1 MSGSEEEEFGE
12 EISVEPNQCT
22 TDITVEEARE
32 NYECVGSLMDS
43 DQSSLKWESYTS
55 LYNEEVKSILDDVL
69 KEMSFEKLS
78 EFQEMF
84 LHCIGSK
91 KDVFAI
97 VNTGSGKTE
106 TTGIGALVLRKV
118 FNEPRGLVVMFV
130 PLTGILCELIE
141 HDKVSTAAVTM
152 DGQMFGKNEHGEGR
166 VILTEEDILSGKF
179 ARIVMHPESL
189 KVGKVEMMMLKLK
202 QRQQLLGAFIDEFH
216 IIQPKH
222 WASFRPGMEEETARL
237 RVFLRKGAPTG
248 ALSATSTRAEIE
260 VTVQIL
266 GLRDKPVIL
275 AESPLQNHYKF
286 VMLKRPSDNYGF
298 EGFVDQNNKFHAGLL
313 DQLKVIYLD
322 EYIRSI
328 KENREPK
335 HGIIFFRTESQLI
348 LVLNFLRQS
357 LSVSNV
363 NTAPFVS
370 LVASTPQVTE
380 MVIRKRGGSISL
392 YLTTQKML
400 MGLNIPKLQICIFVK
415 PMNMLHSLLQG
426 AGRAGRPLA
435 DEPGKRARA
444 LVYILANGGDVGAQ
458 VKGMSDEVRDFVNYK
473 SGCLK
478 AYMADYFIGDM
489 KVGQNYPD
497 WCCSFCSAMS
507 QLEQSCTTTG

>member
-1 MSGSEEEEFGE
+1 MSGSEDELFSDED
-12 EISVEPNQCT
+12 SVGPNQCS
-22 TDITVEEARE
+22 TDITFEEAKA
-32 NYECVGSLMDS
+32 NYERVGSLMES
-43 DQSSLKWESYTS
+43 DESSLKWESYQS
-55 LYNEEVKSILDDVL
+55 LYNEQVKRILDEVYN
-69 KEMSFEKLS
+69 EMKLPKLS

-84 LHCIGSK
+84 LHSIGSK

-106 TTGIGALVLRKV
+106 ASGIAALVLRKV
-118 FNEPRGLVVMFV
+118 FDEPRGLVVMFV
-130 PLTGILCELIE
+130 PLTGILYELIE

-152 DGQMFGKNEHGEGR
+152 DGQMFGKNENGEGR

-189 KVGKVEMMMLKLK
+189 KIGKVEMMMLKLK
-202 QRQQLLGAFIDEFH
+202 QRQQVLGAFIDEFH
-216 IIQPKH
+216 TILPKH

-248 ALSATSTRAEIE
+248 ALSATSTRAEIDA
-260 VTVQIL
+260 TVLIL
-266 GLRDKPVIL
+266 GLREKPVIL
-275 AESPLQNHYKF
+275 AECPLQEHYKF

-298 EGFVDQNNKFHAGLL
+298 EGFIDKNNKFHAGLL
-313 DQLKVIYLD
+313 EQLKVVYLD
-322 EYIRSI
+322 EYINSI
-328 KENREPK
+328 SENREPK

-380 MVIRKRGGSISL
+380 LVIRKRGGSISL
-392 YLTTQKML
+392 FLTTQKML

-426 AGRAGRPLA
+426 AGRAGRPLV

-458 VKGMSDEVRDFVNYK
+458 VKGMSDEVRVFVNYK

-478 AYMADYFIGDM
+478 AFLADYFIGDM
-489 KVGQNYPD
+489 SFGLMDPD

-507 QLEQSCTTTG
+507 RSQLQQS